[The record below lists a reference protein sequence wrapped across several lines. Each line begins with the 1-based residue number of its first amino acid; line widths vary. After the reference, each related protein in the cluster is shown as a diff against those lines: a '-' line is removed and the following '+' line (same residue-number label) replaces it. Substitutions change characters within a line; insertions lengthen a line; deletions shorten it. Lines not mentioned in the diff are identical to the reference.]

1 MINLVKFP
9 LRFLRSFF
17 EFSREKCLAVE
28 ETAVVDL
35 AASAATDVEG
45 KSPTSPFKSL
55 HATTLNRSCFD
66 DWFLGD
72 VYEILRDFSRIK
84 NNNNSFELHVLCF

>member
-1 MINLVKFP
+1 MVKFS
-9 LRFLRSFF
+9 LLDLFRLSF

-45 KSPTSPFKSL
+45 KSRPSRFHFLRFSVNFLGKISLFSGGNRL
-55 HATTLNRSCFD
+55 HAKTEF
-66 DWFLGD
+66 FLF
-72 VYEILRDFSRIK
+72 LF
-84 NNNNSFELHVLCF
+84 